1 MIKETI
7 KEKFNLDY
15 ENNEIKS
22 GLIKWYNNLLNKS
35 PCELNAV
42 DVSKMIRQDIIK
54 DFALDILI
62 DLIITNPFDGE
73 MYDGDLLN
81 LIISEG
87 IEEIRNKKGFND
99 LVLRLDGIDDE
110 INEFDWITEKDKE
123 LFKVNLRYLIKAV
136 GEF

>member
-42 DVSKMIRQDIIK
+42 DVSKMIRQDILK

>member
-1 MIKETI
+1 
-7 KEKFNLDY
+7 
-15 ENNEIKS
+15 
-22 GLIKWYNNLLNKS
+22 
-35 PCELNAV
+35 V
-42 DVSKMIRQDIIK
+42 DVSKMIRQDILK

>member
-42 DVSKMIRQDIIK
+42 DVSKMIRQDILK

-87 IEEIRNKKGFND
+87 IEEIRNKK
-99 LVLRLDGIDDE
+99 
-110 INEFDWITEKDKE
+110 
-123 LFKVNLRYLIKAV
+123 
-136 GEF
+136 

>member
-15 ENNEIKS
+15 ENNQTKS

-42 DVSKMIRQDIIK
+42 DVSKMIRQDILK

-62 DLIITNPFDGE
+62 DLIIANPFDGE

-99 LVLRLDGIDDE
+99 LVLRLDGIDDK

>member
-1 MIKETI
+1 
-7 KEKFNLDY
+7 
-15 ENNEIKS
+15 
-22 GLIKWYNNLLNKS
+22 
-35 PCELNAV
+35 
-42 DVSKMIRQDIIK
+42 MIRQDILK